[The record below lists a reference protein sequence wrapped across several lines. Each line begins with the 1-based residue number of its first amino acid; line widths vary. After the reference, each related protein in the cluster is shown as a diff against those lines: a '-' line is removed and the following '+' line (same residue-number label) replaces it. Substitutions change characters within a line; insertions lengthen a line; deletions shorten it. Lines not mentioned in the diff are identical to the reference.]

1 MTCYFTTPGCDA
13 QFLSRLIWLSSKPVL
28 NLDGVGESVWRT
40 VQHARPLAHLFSW
53 LALTPAQLQGIPG
66 ITSGRGQRLWHQF
79 NLAREQ
85 PFLRWVQAIGI
96 PIPRAALAGLAREN
110 WQQLRERS
118 EEQWQRL
125 PGMGAGRARQL
136 VAFLQH
142 PDVAALAQWL
152 SGQHIPGF

>member
-1 MTCYFTTPGCDA
+1 MRSF
-13 QFLSRLIWLSSKPVL
+13 SRLIWLSSKPVL

-40 VQHARPLAHLFSW
+40 VQDARPLEHLFSW

-79 NLAREQ
+79 NLARER
-85 PFLRWVQAIGI
+85 PFALDPGDWRTDT
-96 PIPRAALAGLAREN
+96 PALAGLAGKTGSSYKNVPRNSGSVCRAWGQGERDG
-110 WQQLRERS
+110 WLPFLR
-118 EEQWQRL
+118 
-125 PGMGAGRARQL
+125 
-136 VAFLQH
+136 H